1 MQPIAFCLC
10 ACLCSK
16 WWMRRHLNNDW
27 LAGTWFVFWGTL
39 LATVVC
45 IGLLI
50 LSLLEGSPLQIFIY
64 STGLIETL
72 CFLIGSTYFVS
83 GSYDDIDIVNE
94 LNDTEWEE
102 QRVFFSLDRSSFDG
116 SACSSANVDPRPL
129 LSDNMGAAGDYTT
142 VDGARRRTSLEASQ
156 PNSQLL
162 DCDNIV
168 DNY

>member
-1 MQPIAFCLC
+1 
-10 ACLCSK
+10 
-16 WWMRRHLNNDW
+16 MRRHLNNDW
-27 LAGTWFVFWGTL
+27 LAGTWFVFWGTP

-50 LSLLEGSPLQIFIY
+50 LSLMEGNPLQLFNY

-72 CFLIGSTYFVS
+72 CFLIGSTYFVC

-102 QRVFFSLDRSSFDG
+102 QRAFFSMDRSSLDG
-116 SACSSANVDPRPL
+116 SACSSASVDPRPL
-129 LSDNMGAAGDYTT
+129 LGDNAGAAGGFTT
-142 VDGARRRTSLEASQ
+142 VDGARRRTSLEANQ

-162 DCDNIV
+162 DCDNIAV
-168 DNY
+168 NY

>member
-1 MQPIAFCLC
+1 
-10 ACLCSK
+10 
-16 WWMRRHLNNDW
+16 MRRHLNNDW

-45 IGLLI
+45 VALLI
-50 LSLLEGSPLQIFIY
+50 LSLLEGGPLQMFIY

-83 GSYDDIDIVNE
+83 GSYDSIDIVNE

-102 QRVFFSLDRSSFDG
+102 QRAFFSLDRSSFD
-116 SACSSANVDPRPL
+116 CSSASVDPRPL
-129 LSDNMGAAGDYTT
+129 LGDHEGAAGDFTT
-142 VDGARRRTSLEASQ
+142 VDGPRRRTSLEANQ

-162 DCDNIV
+162 DYDNIV
-168 DNY
+168 VNY

>member
-1 MQPIAFCLC
+1 
-10 ACLCSK
+10 
-16 WWMRRHLNNDW
+16 MRRHLNNDW

-50 LSLLEGSPLQIFIY
+50 LSLMEGNPLQLFNY

-72 CFLIGSTYFVS
+72 CFLIGSTYFVC

-102 QRVFFSLDRSSFDG
+102 QRAFFSMDRSSLDG
-116 SACSSANVDPRPL
+116 SACSSVSVDPRPL
-129 LSDNMGAAGDYTT
+129 LGDNAGAAGGFTT
-142 VDGARRRTSLEASQ
+142 VDGARRRTSLEANQ

-162 DCDNIV
+162 DCDYIV
-168 DNY
+168 VNY